1 MFLFLLSR
9 YLGVESLGLTVS
21 ILLLYEKLPSC
32 FPKQLWFSITTR
44 SGQDFQLFHIFPKD
58 GIINLLHFSHPW
70 GCAMVS
76 LWVFIFVLRFFIFW
90 LHCRGFSLAAA
101 CGLSIAVHG
110 LRWLCHTGLVA
121 PQHVESSWTRDQTPV
136 PCLGRWILIHCATRK
151 VPYKVILMLSI
162 AIWF

>member
-32 FPKQLWFSITTR
+32 SPKQLWFSITTR

-121 PQHVESSWTRDQTPV
+121 PQHVESSQTRDRTHV
-136 PCLGRWILIHCATRK
+136 SCIGRQILNHWTFRE
-151 VPYKVILMLSI
+151 VLSL
-162 AIWF
+162 WF